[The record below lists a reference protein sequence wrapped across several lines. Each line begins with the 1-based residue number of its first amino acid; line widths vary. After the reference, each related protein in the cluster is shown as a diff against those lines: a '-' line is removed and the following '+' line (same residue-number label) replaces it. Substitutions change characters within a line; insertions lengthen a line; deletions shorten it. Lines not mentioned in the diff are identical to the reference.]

1 MYPRRTSLP
10 KCRNLNGDANLQPV
24 RVVRVAFFARA
35 LRKRAREWL
44 HQLQERL
51 RSEIQRVGLPV
62 HVFSNVSPFVDE
74 EMTAN
79 AFAYASVQACRVG
92 EREDGWHTDGGAS
105 LLHAGLTI
113 LGSRKLRVKLKTR
126 AGCISLDQR
135 PGSFYVGNM
144 CALEH
149 NVVHGATSPG
159 SWGDGPPE
167 SQVQIMVML
176 RSDLF
181 REKRA
186 RKINACPGPHEL
198 FRIVNTE
205 TARHLAEVP
214 FPLPDL
220 TAVLAESGE

>member
-1 MYPRRTSLP
+1 MQVC
-10 KCRNLNGDANLQPV
+10 K
-24 RVVRVAFFARA
+24 
-35 LRKRAREWL
+35 
-44 HQLQERL
+44 
-51 RSEIQRVGLPV
+51 
-62 HVFSNVSPFVDE
+62 
-74 EMTAN
+74 
-79 AFAYASVQACRVG
+79 VG

-113 LGSRKLRVKLKTR
+113 FGSRQLHVKLKNKT
-126 AGCISLDQR
+126 GCISLDQR
-135 PGSFYVGNM
+135 PGSFYVGNL

-181 REKRA
+181 REIRA
-186 RKINACPGPHEL
+186 RTINACPGPHEL
-198 FRIVNTE
+198 FRIVNRE

-220 TAVLAESGE
+220 ATVLAECPQNVAP